1 MTPGRAS
8 LQARVVLGV
17 VGLLVGTVLLAWLVA
32 GGAILRPLIGAL
44 SDERADAAA
53 YIAREVRAADNPRQ
67 RAQELEEELGVQL
80 RVVDRP
86 EPGPRFGMGPPTIER
101 DGVTMIF
108 AAGRRGTVLVPL
120 GEGGRGPFLAIHFR
134 TDLERPQRRI
144 GVALLALAALGVVAG
159 VLASRWM
166 LRPLDVASDAMARI
180 ADGDLAHRVDDRG
193 EDAAARIG
201 ATFNRMAERV
211 QGMVEG
217 QQALMAGISHEL
229 RTPLARMRLQAE
241 LLREQGADERR
252 IAALEA
258 DIAEVDGLVG
268 ELLESARLH
277 QGMLALRVERLPLRP
292 LVEQVLAERPP
303 GDRPVDIDISDG
315 IEVRAD
321 RSRLARVLRNLL
333 SNIRRYTPADS
344 AVEIGARRTDD
355 GVLISVAD
363 HGPGV
368 PDEAVARLF
377 DPFFRAEHSRNKSTG
392 GLGLGL
398 MLVRQIAE
406 AHGGRVTARN
416 RDGGGLVV
424 EVLLPD
430 PPGEPTAPGSP
441 PPRG

>member
-8 LQARVVLGV
+8 LHARVVLGV
-17 VGLLVGTVLLAWLVA
+17 VGLLVATVLLAWLVA
-32 GGAILRPLIGAL
+32 GGAILRPLLGAL

-53 YIAREVRAADNPRQ
+53 YIAREVQAADSPRQ
-67 RAQELEEELGVQL
+67 RARELADELGVQL
-80 RVVDRP
+80 RLVEGMPRRHRGGA
-86 EPGPRFGMGPPTIER
+86 EPTTIER

-108 AAGRRGTVLVPL
+108 AAGRRGPVLVPL
-120 GEGGRGPFLAIHFR
+120 GDGGGGPYLAIHFR
-134 TDLERPQRRI
+134 TDLERPQRRV
-144 GVALLALAALGVVAG
+144 GLGLLMLAVLGVVAG

-166 LRPLDVASDAMARI
+166 LRPLDVAGDAMARI
-180 ADGDLAHRVDDRG
+180 ADGDLAHRVDDQG
-193 EDAAARIG
+193 GDAAARIG
-201 ATFNRMAERV
+201 ATFNRMADRV

-217 QQALMAGISHEL
+217 QRELMAAISHEL

-277 QGMLALRVERLPLRP
+277 QGMLALTVERLALRP
-292 LVEQVLAERPP
+292 LVAQVLAERPP
-303 GDRPVDIDISDG
+303 GDRPVSVDIPDG
-315 IEVRAD
+315 LQVRAD

-333 SNIRRYTPADS
+333 SNIARYTPADTP
-344 AVEIGARRTDD
+344 VEITARSDD
-355 GVLISVAD
+355 EGVHIAVAD
-363 HGPGV
+363 RGPGV
-368 PDEAVARLF
+368 PEDALPRLF
-377 DPFFRAEHSRNKSTG
+377 DPFFRTEQSRSRSTG

-406 AHGGRVTARN
+406 AHGGRVSARN

-424 EVLLPD
+424 ELLLP
-430 PPGEPTAPGSP
+430 GAPA
-441 PPRG
+441 